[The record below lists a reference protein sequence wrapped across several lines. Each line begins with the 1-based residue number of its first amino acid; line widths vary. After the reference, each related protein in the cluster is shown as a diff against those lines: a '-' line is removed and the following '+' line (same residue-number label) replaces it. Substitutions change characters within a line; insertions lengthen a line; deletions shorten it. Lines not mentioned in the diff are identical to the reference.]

1 MTLLFF
7 EKKAVYE
14 QTLTRKLSENRHFG
28 VCDYLFKIEEFSTNK
43 YSHIS
48 DIPRIIFLP
57 ILKNLGE
64 EIRYNK
70 FNTSPP

>member
-14 QTLTRKLSENRHFG
+14 QTLIRKLSKNRHFG

-43 YSHIS
+43 HSHMS
-48 DIPRIIFLP
+48 DIARIIFLT
-57 ILKNLGE
+57 ILKSLGE
-64 EIRYNK
+64 RHSR
-70 FNTSPP
+70 TAS